1 MLQADD
7 RLTTDSH
14 TSDTTDARIMTIPAQ
29 LHDAVTK
36 IQIGCNTL
44 HDSVA
49 VITQT
54 TISPNL
60 FQLPKIRLIGAIP
73 NQ

>member
-29 LHDAVTK
+29 LQDAVK
-36 IQIGCNTL
+36 K
-44 HDSVA
+44 
-49 VITQT
+49 
-54 TISPNL
+54 
-60 FQLPKIRLIGAIP
+60 FRLDATHFMIVLL
-73 NQ
+73 